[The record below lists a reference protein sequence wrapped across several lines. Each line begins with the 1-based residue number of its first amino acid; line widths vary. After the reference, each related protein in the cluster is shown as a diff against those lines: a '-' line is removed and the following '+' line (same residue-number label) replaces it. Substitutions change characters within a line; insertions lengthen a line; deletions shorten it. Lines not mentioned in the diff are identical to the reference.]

1 MEFRLLGPV
10 EVVEDGKV
18 LPQGRRQERLL
29 LALLALSANQLV
41 PAERLV
47 TLLWDD
53 EQPPQ
58 PLRTLQVYASRVR
71 KALPRG
77 ASLVARDQGYQLEID
92 PESVDVHRF
101 QHAVRRAEQEPDP
114 AARAACLREA
124 LALWRGPALVDVA
137 SEEIRQRLCAG
148 LEEERLQTLESR
160 IEADLLVD
168 WNEQLV
174 AELTGLIAEHP
185 LRERLIASLALA
197 LYRAGRAAHALDAIR
212 AAKERAAKDLGLDLG
227 RRLQELELAILQGDA
242 QLLEPADPRSGRPR
256 PRQLPAPVSGFVGRV
271 EVADDLAALL
281 TDRPSGSG
289 APVVVVSA
297 IAGMG
302 GIGKTALAVEVAH
315 RIAGRF
321 PDGQL
326 FLDLR
331 GFGAAPPMAAAEALG
346 ILLRSL
352 GLADGDVPGDPAEA
366 ATLYRSLVADRRI
379 LIVLDNAQDAV
390 VVEQLLPG
398 AGSSAVI
405 VTSRTQFN
413 QLDTARSLLLDAL
426 TDEEA
431 LTLLRQLAGGA
442 RVDREPEAAGAILR
456 ACGNLPLA
464 VRVAGARLAARPSW
478 PISHLADRI
487 ADHRRRLDQLGLRR
501 NGVRAVFASSLEQ
514 LQASDDPEDRQAAWT
529 FARLGI
535 PDSPR
540 IRVVEAGRLLEL
552 PEFDAELLLE
562 RLVDAQLLGTTS
574 PGVYRLHDL
583 LWAFANEQ
591 AEALFDSDD
600 RELALR
606 RLLSLYASVAWRSVA
621 VRNAR
626 AVRLDWAVEHW
637 KDETDLTEPTGER
650 TFGWLD
656 EAKPQMLAVAF
667 QGTHVSAATRASA
680 LSLAIGLGTYNFS
693 RECWADL
700 ISLNRVAERIALEI
714 GDSFAAGLLLQDLSV
729 GLGGVGDADGALGA
743 FESALEHL
751 RRAQVPRAELL
762 ALTNFTA
769 SLFATG
775 RYEESV
781 VYGKQALDLVEDV
794 AEDAL
799 IGGVNLAL
807 GRSYESMGALEAA
820 RHHFEEALRA
830 AHRTGEQWR
839 LAFIL
844 GELGVLDHR
853 AGRLQEAI
861 SKLRRCVD
869 IYEGLSQRD
878 DMAASEGE
886 LGEALLDNGEPA
898 EAVRYLRNG
907 LNAAVRIGDGE
918 RAAVLRERLE
928 QAEAAL

>member
-1 MEFRLLGPV
+1 LQHVGTVLPSAYHPATLRGVEFRLLGPV
-10 EVVEDGKV
+10 EVVEDGRV

-77 ASLVARDQGYQLEID
+77 ASLVARDHGYQLEID

-124 LALWRGPALVDVA
+124 LTLWRGPALVDVA

-174 AELTGLIAEHP
+174 VELTGLIAEHP

-197 LYRAGRAAHALDAIR
+197 LYRAGRPAHALDAIR
-212 AAKERAAKDLGLDLG
+212 DAKERAAKDLGLDLG
-227 RRLQELELAILQGDA
+227 PRLQELELAILQGDA
-242 QLLEPADPRSGRPR
+242 QLLEPADPWSGRPR
-256 PRQLPAPVSGFVGRV
+256 PRQLPAPVGGFVGRV

-281 TDRPSGSG
+281 TDRPTGSG
-289 APVVVVSA
+289 APGVVVSA

-315 RIAGRF
+315 RIAGHF

-331 GFGAAPPMAAAEALG
+331 GYGAAPPMSAAEALG

-379 LIVLDNAQDAV
+379 LILLDNAQDAT

-442 RVDREPEAAGAILR
+442 RVDREPEAAEAILR

-487 ADHRRRLDQLGLRR
+487 ADHRLRLDQLGLRR

-529 FARLGI
+529 FTRLGI

-562 RLVDAQLLGTTS
+562 RLVDAQLLGTPS

-583 LWAFANEQ
+583 LWAFAHEQ
-591 AEALFDSDD
+591 AEAMFDSDE

-626 AVRLDWAVEHW
+626 AVRLDWAAKHC
-637 KDETDLTEPTGER
+637 KDETDLTEPTGEQ
-650 TFGWLD
+650 TFG
-656 EAKPQMLAVAF
+656 
-667 QGTHVSAATRASA
+667 
-680 LSLAIGLGTYNFS
+680 
-693 RECWADL
+693 
-700 ISLNRVAERIALEI
+700 
-714 GDSFAAGLLLQDLSV
+714 
-729 GLGGVGDADGALGA
+729 
-743 FESALEHL
+743 
-751 RRAQVPRAELL
+751 
-762 ALTNFTA
+762 
-769 SLFATG
+769 
-775 RYEESV
+775 
-781 VYGKQALDLVEDV
+781 
-794 AEDAL
+794 
-799 IGGVNLAL
+799 
-807 GRSYESMGALEAA
+807 
-820 RHHFEEALRA
+820 
-830 AHRTGEQWR
+830 
-839 LAFIL
+839 
-844 GELGVLDHR
+844 
-853 AGRLQEAI
+853 
-861 SKLRRCVD
+861 
-869 IYEGLSQRD
+869 
-878 DMAASEGE
+878 
-886 LGEALLDNGEPA
+886 
-898 EAVRYLRNG
+898 
-907 LNAAVRIGDGE
+907 
-918 RAAVLRERLE
+918 
-928 QAEAAL
+928 